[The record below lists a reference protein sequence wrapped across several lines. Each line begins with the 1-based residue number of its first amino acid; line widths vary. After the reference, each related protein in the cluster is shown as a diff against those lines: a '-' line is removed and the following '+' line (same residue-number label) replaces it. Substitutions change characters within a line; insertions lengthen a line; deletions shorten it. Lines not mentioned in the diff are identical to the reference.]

1 MNSVQDISRQRDV
14 FLEKVYMLL
23 EMLKFDD
30 NTYQHSL
37 NVAKSA
43 RRLNRLLGTYIDE
56 KIMYYSGLFHDIG
69 KLRIDMNILN
79 KKSSLQANEFD
90 NIKRHS
96 KLGYGILKKN
106 LMPKEIQHS
115 ALYHHERWD
124 GKGYPIKLKGEE
136 IPVVARV
143 ISICDVYDAL
153 TSDRPYRKAFHADEA
168 VGMMESFKGQFDE
181 KILKVFINN
190 LDSIVDR

>member
-1 MNSVQDISRQRDV
+1 
-14 FLEKVYMLL
+14 
-23 EMLKFDD
+23 
-30 NTYQHSL
+30 
-37 NVAKSA
+37 
-43 RRLNRLLGTYIDE
+43 
-56 KIMYYSGLFHDIG
+56 
-69 KLRIDMNILN
+69 
-79 KKSSLQANEFD
+79 
-90 NIKRHS
+90 
-96 KLGYGILKKN
+96 
-106 LMPKEIQHS
+106 MPKEIQHS